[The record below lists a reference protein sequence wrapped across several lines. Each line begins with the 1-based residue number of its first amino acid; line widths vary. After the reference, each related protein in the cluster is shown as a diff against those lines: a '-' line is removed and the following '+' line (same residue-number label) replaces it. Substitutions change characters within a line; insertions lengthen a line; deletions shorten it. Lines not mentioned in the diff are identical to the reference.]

1 MEAALAVYVTLG
13 IPAMLGS
20 LVVANRV
27 LDLYE
32 RWQRVRER
40 RRRRRRIGSASER
53 HRSS

>member
-20 LVVANRV
+20 LLVANRV

-40 RRRRRRIGSASER
+40 RRRRAESASER
-53 HRSS
+53 RRSS